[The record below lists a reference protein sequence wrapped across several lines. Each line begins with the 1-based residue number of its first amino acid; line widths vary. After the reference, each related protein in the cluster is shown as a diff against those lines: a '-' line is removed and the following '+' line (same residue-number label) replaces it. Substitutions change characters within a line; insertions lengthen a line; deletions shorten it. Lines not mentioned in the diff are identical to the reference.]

1 MLIMK
6 LYMVLIDNEH
16 DFIEQWWK
24 KEESNEY
31 NNLLS
36 ILMLSNA
43 YLLYCV
49 KKWQK
54 CRAGAML

>member
-1 MLIMK
+1 
-6 LYMVLIDNEH
+6 MVLIDNEH